1 MKIKIKLVLK
11 IRHQK
16 DFESQQI
23 ILLRVQTIILQCPH
37 QVKVYDVFQ
46 EYCLRR
52 TNNFGLIF
60 PTWNIPFVS
69 NSYFTFLNKEN
80 RTDCKVKF
88 NHNMH
93 D

>member
-60 PTWNIPFVS
+60 PTWNIPFIS
-69 NSYFTFLNKEN
+69 NSYFTFLNTKKIEPIV
-80 RTDCKVKF
+80 R
-88 NHNMH
+88 
-93 D
+93 